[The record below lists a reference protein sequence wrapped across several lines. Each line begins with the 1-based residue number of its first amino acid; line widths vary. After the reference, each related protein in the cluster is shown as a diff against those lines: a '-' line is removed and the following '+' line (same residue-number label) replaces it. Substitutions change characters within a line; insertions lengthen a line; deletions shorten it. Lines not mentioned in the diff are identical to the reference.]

1 MSQGYGIIDIHDK
14 EIAVGYYVT
23 YDGEITFPSHR
34 DGEIVEALKAL
45 NHRHDLKGGGRH
57 PKSGDPYEDYW
68 FSWMPPRYHEDESL
82 QTVADILMML
92 GFDTNRTVADANGYT
107 TIEVTYDNKIGSE
120 EIFLNELAKFGWVD
134 IYATGEDGDKWR
146 YLSTKG
152 DLLQYNGYVS
162 YDDLR
167 PISTN
172 KVLEERAER
181 SKFTLDSQASV

>member
-1 MSQGYGIIDIHDK
+1 M
-14 EIAVGYYVT
+14 GYYVT
-23 YDGEITFPSHR
+23 YDGEVTFPTHR
-34 DGEIVEALKAL
+34 EGEIVEALKAL
-45 NHRHDLKGGGRH
+45 NHRHDLKTGGRF
-57 PKSGDPYEDYW
+57 PIPPDSDPYDNYW
-68 FSWMPPRYHEDESL
+68 FAWMPSRYHEDESL
-82 QTVADILMML
+82 QTVADILMMV

-146 YLSTKG
+146 YLSKQG

-167 PISTN
+167 PISTTTAI
-172 KVLEERAER
+172 EQRAEYWVSAQAEREQR
-181 SKFTLDSQASV
+181 SKEVLDSQGSI